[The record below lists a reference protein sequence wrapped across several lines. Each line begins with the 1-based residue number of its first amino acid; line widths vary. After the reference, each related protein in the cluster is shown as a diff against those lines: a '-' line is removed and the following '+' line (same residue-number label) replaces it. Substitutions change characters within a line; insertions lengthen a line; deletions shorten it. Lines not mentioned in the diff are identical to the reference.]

1 MSMSSSIPEYEKFEL
16 GLGVLARL
24 TKERTTIQR
33 SLKSFLNEIEPLPH
47 HSVVIGA
54 CDDGLPVLMD
64 LSNPRAGS
72 ILIIADPCSGKT
84 GLLTSILSSA
94 CTTNPARS
102 LRVTCLSSK
111 PAQLDGIA
119 RLPHAYQ
126 LRSPEDTLTEY
137 IRIVEE
143 RTASSKSGP
152 AILLAIDDLPD
163 LISRL
168 DRVQLEQL
176 IWLIRQGPA
185 VQVRVIATA
194 ESEKLSFLGEQVI
207 DTFGAWLVGKMDSPQ
222 DGTNL
227 ALIPKETSRNLKP
240 GSQFCVYFEND
251 WVPFWVLC

>member
-1 MSMSSSIPEYEKFEL
+1 MRSSTPEYDKFEL
-16 GLGVLARL
+16 GMNVLARL
-24 TKERTTIQR
+24 TKERAPVQH
-33 SLKSFLNEIEPLPH
+33 SLKTFLKEIEPLPH

-102 LRVTCLSSK
+102 LRVTCISSK
-111 PAQLDGIA
+111 PGQLDGIA

-126 LRSPEDTLTEY
+126 LSSPEDTLMEY

-143 RTASSKSGP
+143 RTASSKSSP
-152 AILLAIDDLPD
+152 AVLLAIDDLPN
-163 LISRL
+163 LLTRL
-168 DRVQLEQL
+168 EPIQVEQL
-176 IWLIRQGPA
+176 IWLIKQGPA

-194 ESEKLSFLGEQVI
+194 ESEKLPYLGESI
-207 DTFGAWLVGKMDSPQ
+207 LDSFGAWLVGKMENPQ

-240 GSQFCVYFEND
+240 GSQFCVYFEDD